1 MIEKQNESQNQIN
14 RKINLFILLNK
25 PLRDFFHVAK
35 STKKCILL
43 QFILLHGFE

>member
-25 PLRDFFHVAK
+25 PLPESFPYCQKIREC
-35 STKKCILL
+35 TKNFYL
-43 QFILLHGFE
+43 